1 MPPAEP
7 PRSDSLD
14 WLSDA
19 ALAADF
25 GLISTSSLVVGVACA
40 AAERETVLM
49 AAVAVLFAGAF
60 SMAAEQYLSVA
71 VEADRDRADL
81 ARKRRHLES
90 DGLAAHAELADN
102 YVRRG
107 LDPGLAEAVATRL
120 LQHDAE
126 GEQTREELGLAEIG
140 VVRPLR
146 EAVAAAACFA
156 LGAASPL
163 LVVLLAPP
171 ARVVPLTV
179 ASSLVLLALLGVLG
193 ARIDGA
199 SEAKAVARVT
209 FWGGLAMGVTALEG
223 LVFGAVT

>member
-1 MPPAEP
+1 MPPVEP
-7 PRSDSLD
+7 PDNDALD

-40 AAERETVLM
+40 SAERETVLM

-71 VEADRDRADL
+71 VEADRDRADV

-90 DGLAAHAELADN
+90 DLRAAHAELADN

-107 LDPGLAEAVATRL
+107 LDPGLAAQVATRL
-120 LQHDAE
+120 LQHDAQ
-126 GEQTREELGLAEIG
+126 GEQTRDELGLAEIG

-146 EAVAAAACFA
+146 EAIRAAACFA

-163 LVVLLAPP
+163 LVVLLARP

-179 ASSLVLLALLGVLG
+179 ASTLVLLALLGVLG

-199 SEAKAVARVT
+199 SEAKAVARIT
-209 FWGGLAMGVTALEG
+209 FWGGLAMAVTAMEG